1 MKRSVLNGVSR
12 KRKAKGGKCRR
23 ICFRMDSGGI
33 GAIQGRKVRVIAK
46 IRRGFTD
53 LESESGSGGTKD
65 RISVQKPNGDESETV
80 TISFERQSVS
90 QNESYKVDYCYEQN
104 EGNDIIF
111 SREVKPLISGIF
123 DGHDATI
130 VAYGARGSGKTYL
143 IQGSENEP
151 GLAVQA
157 MAEVLSLAVESGK
170 LVSISFYHIINERAY
185 DLLDPKK
192 SEVSVLNDAQGK
204 TQLKGL
210 SQVPVKSILEF
221 QKLYLS
227 GQNLHRSQKKTEP
240 PCGSHRGLV
249 IHVFQSEKSDTIPLG
264 KMNFVDLAGYEDA
277 RRKSTNS
284 LNLLEITKINKPI
297 YALQNVIHALNANK
311 SLVPY
316 RESTLTRMLR
326 TSLEGTNKILMV
338 ACLAPLFCQD
348 SVHIVS
354 LASRSCLGT
363 SQTVSDS
370 TKRNKSSARLMGH
383 SSLKSSIPGSVS
395 STVKKQLGSRV
406 QFSERKANGM
416 ASAIKGRKLFTET
429 SHSAKSKKALQKAT
443 SADIVATIEHPLL
456 EEEPSLLAALGLQE
470 TTITD
475 KEPSPLAAL
484 GLQETTIPDK
494 ESSPLPALG
503 LQETTITDKESSPLP
518 ALGLQE
524 TTVTDKGVLQSE
536 ENHDEVTPS
545 IVSGVKALSLVE
557 EGHAIDKENNNSLVN
572 KSGSPPVSERL
583 QELSNNLKLLYS
595 SIPSCVEIPPNNDAL
610 NAQFSTDTSEP
621 KTPEPSVQ
629 VNGKCELANISS
641 SPWQTFSMRS
651 SGVKNSL
658 VQEYLRF
665 LNTANKEELKKLKG
679 IGEKRATSILE
690 LREESPEPFKDLDDL
705 KEIGLSAKQVKGLM
719 KKEMGELFN

>member
-1 MKRSVLNGVSR
+1 MDPG
-12 KRKAKGGKCRR
+12 
-23 ICFRMDSGGI
+23 RM

-46 IRRGFTD
+46 IRSGFTD
-53 LESESGSGGTKD
+53 LESESGSSRTKD

-80 TISFERQSVS
+80 TISFEHQSVS

-170 LVSISFYHIINERAY
+170 LVSISSYHIINERAY

-192 SEVSVLNDAQGK
+192 SEVSVLNDAKGK

-227 GQNLHRSQKKTEP
+227 GRNLHKSQKKTEP
-240 PCGSHRGLV
+240 PCRSHKGLV
-249 IHVFQSEKSDTIPLG
+249 IHVFQGEKSDTIPLG
-264 KMNFVDLAGYEDA
+264 KLNVVDLAGYEDG
-277 RRKSTNS
+277 RRKSTNA
-284 LNLLEITKINKPI
+284 LNLLENTKINKPI
-297 YALQNVIHALNANK
+297 YALQNVVHALNANK

-326 TSLEGTNKILMV
+326 TSLEGTNQILIV
-338 ACLAPLFCQD
+338 ACLSPLFCQD

-363 SQTVSDS
+363 SQTVTDS

-395 STVKKQLGSRV
+395 STVKKQSGSHV
-406 QFSERKANGM
+406 QFSERKFSERKANGM
-416 ASAIKGRKLFTET
+416 ASVIKGRKLFTET

-443 SADIVATIEHPLL
+443 STDIVATIEHPLQEEDNSSL
-456 EEEPSLLAALGLQE
+456 GSEKAIITCDEEP
-470 TTITD
+470 
-475 KEPSPLAAL
+475 
-484 GLQETTIPDK
+484 
-494 ESSPLPALG
+494 SPLPALG
-503 LQETTITDKESSPLP
+503 LQETTITDKELSPLA

-524 TTVTDKGVLQSE
+524 TAITDKEPSHLAALGLQVPTITDKGVQQSE
-536 ENHDEVTPS
+536 ENHEEVTPS
-545 IVSGVKALSLVE
+545 IISGVKALSLVE
-557 EGHAIDKENNNSLVN
+557 EGHAIDKENNNSLIN
-572 KSGSPPVSERL
+572 ESGSPPISECL

-595 SIPSCVEIPPNNDAL
+595 SIPSCVEIPPKNDAL
-610 NAQFSTDTSEP
+610 NAQFSTDTLEP
-621 KTPEPSVQ
+621 KTPEPSIQ
-629 VNGKCELANISS
+629 VNEKCELANISS

-705 KEIGLSAKQVKGLM
+705 KEIGLSAKQIKGMM

>member
-1 MKRSVLNGVSR
+1 MDPG
-12 KRKAKGGKCRR
+12 
-23 ICFRMDSGGI
+23 RM

-46 IRRGFTD
+46 IRSGFTD
-53 LESESGSGGTKD
+53 LESESGSSRTKD

-80 TISFERQSVS
+80 TISFEHQSVS

-170 LVSISFYHIINERAY
+170 LVSISSYHIINERAY

-192 SEVSVLNDAQGK
+192 SEVSVLNDAKGK

-227 GQNLHRSQKKTEP
+227 GRNLHKSQKKTEP
-240 PCGSHRGLV
+240 PCRSHKGLV
-249 IHVFQSEKSDTIPLG
+249 IHVFQGEKSDTIPLG
-264 KMNFVDLAGYEDA
+264 KLNVVDLAGYEDG
-277 RRKSTNS
+277 RRKSTNA
-284 LNLLEITKINKPI
+284 LNLLENTKINKPI
-297 YALQNVIHALNANK
+297 YALQNVVHALNANK

-326 TSLEGTNKILMV
+326 TSLEGTNQILIV
-338 ACLAPLFCQD
+338 ACLSPLFCQD

-363 SQTVSDS
+363 SQTVTDS

-395 STVKKQLGSRV
+395 STVKKQSGSHV
-406 QFSERKANGM
+406 QFSERKFSERKANGM
-416 ASAIKGRKLFTET
+416 ASVIKGRKLFTET
-429 SHSAKSKKALQKAT
+429 SHSAKSKKALQKLPMQAT
-443 SADIVATIEHPLL
+443 STDIVATIEHPLQEEDNSSL
-456 EEEPSLLAALGLQE
+456 GSEKAIITCDEEP
-470 TTITD
+470 
-475 KEPSPLAAL
+475 
-484 GLQETTIPDK
+484 
-494 ESSPLPALG
+494 SPLPALG
-503 LQETTITDKESSPLP
+503 LQETTITDKELSPLA

-524 TTVTDKGVLQSE
+524 TAITDKEPSHLAALGLQVPTITDKGVQQSE
-536 ENHDEVTPS
+536 ENHEEVTPS
-545 IVSGVKALSLVE
+545 IISGVKALSLVE
-557 EGHAIDKENNNSLVN
+557 EGHAIDKENNNSLIN
-572 KSGSPPVSERL
+572 ESGSPPISECL

-595 SIPSCVEIPPNNDAL
+595 SIPSCVEIPPKNDAL
-610 NAQFSTDTSEP
+610 NAQFSTDTLEP
-621 KTPEPSVQ
+621 KTPEPSIQ
-629 VNGKCELANISS
+629 VNEKCELANISS

-705 KEIGLSAKQVKGLM
+705 KEIGLSAKQIKGMM